1 MILNIQ
7 ITLNLK
13 LICIYLSHKSIFDQ
27 TKFNFLMKK
36 SVFYIPCYPKN
47 TKTNK
52 ILNEIIQSILIC
64 DKNNFVEAFFGEHIA
79 DKHEKISS
87 SLMIAA
93 SLALLT
99 KKIKLG
105 TLTTNLNFY
114 HPSILAAQIALIDNL
129 SKGRLILGVGS
140 GSNRSDVELNNLIDE
155 NNYLLSLEVLEIVKK
170 LLVAKGLINITSKN
184 FKISSKIFGSKT
196 LGLGYFDNLFDNRKN
211 LECIMPALNP
221 NSRNVKNC
229 AKKGWGIVISNFCD
243 LEVVKNHVD
252 NYLKHS
258 PLTKKKAL
266 KKIRLARFIHV
277 VKNKKNANKAF
288 LNSSPYM
295 QVLKIIYK
303 KLNKNKFTSCFG
315 NKVSLKNI
323 AKSLIITGTPKEVSE
338 KIKIMNKEIGEIH
351 NLTYVHVPL
360 ANNRIFDDS
369 LKLFSKN
376 VKI

>member
-1 MILNIQ
+1 
-7 ITLNLK
+7 
-13 LICIYLSHKSIFDQ
+13 
-27 TKFNFLMKK
+27 MKK

-52 ILNEIIQSILIC
+52 ILNEIKQSILIC
-64 DKNNFVEAFFGEHIA
+64 DENNFEEAFFGEHIA
-79 DKHEKISS
+79 DKHEKVSS

-140 GSNRSDVELNNLIDE
+140 GSNRSDVELNNLIEE
-155 NNYLLSLEVLEIVKK
+155 NNYLLSLEVLKIVKK
-170 LLVAKGLINITSKN
+170 LLMAKGLINITSKN
-184 FKISSKIFGSKT
+184 FKISSKKFGSKA

-211 LECIMPALNP
+211 LEYIMPALNP
-221 NSRNVKNC
+221 NSRNVINC

-243 LEVVKNHVD
+243 LDVVKNHID

-258 PLTKKKAL
+258 PLTKKKEL

-277 VKNKKNANKAF
+277 VRNKKNVNKAF

-303 KLNKNKFTSCFG
+303 KLNKNKLTGCFG
-315 NKVSLKNI
+315 NKVSMKNI
-323 AKSLIITGTPKEVSE
+323 AKSLIITGTPKEVSK
-338 KIKIMNKEIGEIH
+338 KIKVMNKEIGEIY

-360 ANNRIFDDS
+360 VNNQIFDDS

-376 VKI
+376 VTI

>member
-1 MILNIQ
+1 
-7 ITLNLK
+7 
-13 LICIYLSHKSIFDQ
+13 
-27 TKFNFLMKK
+27 MKK

-47 TKTNK
+47 VKTYK
-52 ILNEIIQSILIC
+52 IIDEIRQSILMC
-64 DKNNFVEAFFGEHIA
+64 DGHGFEEAFFGEHIA

-93 SLALLT
+93 SLAFIT

-114 HPSILAAQIALIDNL
+114 HPSVLAAQVALIDNL
-129 SKGRLILGVGS
+129 SKGRLILGIGS
-140 GSNRSDVELNNLIDE
+140 GSNRSDVELNGLIDE
-155 NNYLLSLEVLEIVKK
+155 NNYLLSLEILDIVKK
-170 LLVAKGLINITSKN
+170 LLSNNQLINITSKN
-184 FKISSKIFGSKT
+184 FKISSKKYGSQT
-196 LGLGYFDNLFDNRKN
+196 LGLGYFDNLHKNRNN
-211 LECIMPALNP
+211 LEYIMPALNP
-221 NSRNVKNC
+221 NSRNVMNC

-243 LEVVKNHVD
+243 HEVVKNHVN

-258 PLTKKKAL
+258 SLSKKQAL

-277 VKNKKNANKAF
+277 VKNKRDMNKTF
-288 LNSSPYM
+288 LNKSPYM

-303 KLNKNKFTSCFG
+303 KLKKNNITGCFG
-315 NKVSLKNI
+315 DKNNLNSI
-323 AKSLIITGTPKEVSE
+323 AKSLIISGTSKEVSK
-338 KIKIMNKEIGEIH
+338 KIKTMNNEIGELR

-360 ANNRIFDDS
+360 SGNKIYDDS